1 MLRASLKTHP
11 KPNIA
16 EAPATIVAEATP
28 AGHAGIAVVRL
39 SGAAALT
46 IAQNIVGRVSKPRH
60 AYFRSFKTSEEVV
73 FDQGVVLYFQAPNS
87 FTGEDVVEF
96 QGHGGPI
103 VVATLIQTC
112 VEMGARMARPGE
124 FSERA
129 FLNEK
134 MDLVQL
140 EGVADLIASAS
151 EQAAKSALGSLT
163 GIFSNAVNAL
173 VAAVI
178 ELRIYI
184 EASIDFPE
192 EEIDFL
198 AEPFVLE
205 RTNLIEAQLRGILKQ
220 AEQGRKLQAGF
231 SIALVGSP
239 NAGKSSVLNR
249 FSGQDSAIVT
259 AIPGTT
265 RDVIR
270 EHLRLDGYP
279 LQIADTA
286 GIRKAADAI
295 EQEGIARSRQ
305 TALMA
310 DLSLWIVDVTSL
322 AFTDSNLNRRTLE
335 QALTAAQTVLFEDAA
350 APDPRLV
357 VLNKVDLLPEPM
369 QRDFLQLLAA
379 DPHIFL
385 VSAKT
390 GLGWDRLASGIKQMV
405 GAGDDSESLFSA
417 RTRHIVALTDAAE
430 SLAQAK
436 NSLLAGLPGE
446 LMAEDLK
453 QVQIALGEIT
463 GQVTSDDLLGKIFSS
478 FCIGK

>member
-11 KPNIA
+11 EPSTSDA
-16 EAPATIVAEATP
+16 LATIVAEATP
-28 AGHAGIAVVRL
+28 SGHAGISIVRL
-39 SGAAALT
+39 SGASALT
-46 IAQNIVGRVSKPRH
+46 IAQGVAGRISKARH
-60 AYFRSFKTSEEVV
+60 AYFRSLKTAGGRV

-103 VVATLIQTC
+103 VVSTLIQTC
-112 VEMGARMARPGE
+112 VEMGAKMARPGE

-129 FLNEK
+129 FLNDK

-163 GIFSNAVNAL
+163 GVFSKAVNAL
-173 VAAVI
+173 VTSVI

-205 RTNLIEAQLRGILKQ
+205 RITRIDAQLQQILKQ
-220 AEQGRKLQAGF
+220 AEQGRRLQAGF

-270 EHLRLDGYP
+270 EQLLLDGYP
-279 LQIADTA
+279 IQIADTA
-286 GIRKAADAI
+286 GIREAMDAI

-310 DLSLWIVDVTSL
+310 DLCLWIIDVTAL
-322 AFTDSNLNRRTLE
+322 DLTPLNLCRSVLE
-335 QALTAAQTVLFEDAA
+335 QNLMTAQAGLFEDDATVK
-350 APDPRLV
+350 RLV
-357 VLNKVDLLPEPM
+357 VLNKMDLLPETM
-369 QRDFLQLLAA
+369 QRALSDLLAG
-379 DPHIFL
+379 DSHIFL

-390 GLGWDRLASGIKQMV
+390 GLGWDHLASGIKQMV
-405 GAGDDSESLFSA
+405 GVGDDSESLFSA
-417 RTRHIVALTDAAE
+417 RTRHIVALTEAAQY
-430 SLAQAK
+430 LTQAK
-436 NSLLAGLPGE
+436 KSLLAGLPGE

>member
-11 KPNIA
+11 EPNTGD
-16 EAPATIVAEATP
+16 APATIVAEATP
-28 AGHAGIAVVRL
+28 SGHAGISVVRL
-39 SGAAALT
+39 SGASALA
-46 IAQNIVGRVSKPRH
+46 IAQGVVGRISKPRH
-60 AYFRSFKTSEEVV
+60 AYFRSFKTSRGTV
-73 FDQGVVLYFQAPNS
+73 FDQGVVLYFRSPNS

-103 VVATLIQTC
+103 VVSTLIQTC

-129 FLNEK
+129 FLNDK

-163 GIFSNAVNAL
+163 GIFSKAVNAL
-173 VAAVI
+173 VTSVI

-205 RTNLIEAQLRGILKQ
+205 RTTLIEAQLRQILKQ
-220 AEQGRKLQAGF
+220 AEQGRRLQVGF

-270 EHLRLDGYP
+270 EQLLLDGYP
-279 LQIADTA
+279 IQIADTA
-286 GIRKAADAI
+286 GIREATDAI

-310 DLSLWIVDVTSL
+310 DLSLWIIDVTALDMTPLSL
-322 AFTDSNLNRRTLE
+322 SRSMLE
-335 QALTAAQTVLFEDAA
+335 QQLVSAEAVLFKDQATRK
-350 APDPRLV
+350 RLV
-357 VLNKVDLLPEPM
+357 VLNKLDLLPEST
-369 QRDFLQLLAA
+369 QRALVDLLAA
-379 DPHIFL
+379 DSDTFT

-390 GLGWDRLASGIKQMV
+390 GLGWDHLLSGIKRMV
-405 GAGDDSESLFSA
+405 GVGDDSESLFSA
-417 RTRHIVALTDAAE
+417 RTRHIVALSEAAHY
-430 SLAQAK
+430 LAQAK
-436 NSLLAGLPGE
+436 KSLMAGLPGE

-453 QVQIALGEIT
+453 QVQVALGEIT

>member
-1 MLRASLKTHP
+1 L
-11 KPNIA
+11 
-16 EAPATIVAEATP
+16 
-28 AGHAGIAVVRL
+28 
-39 SGAAALT
+39 
-46 IAQNIVGRVSKPRH
+46 
-60 AYFRSFKTSEEVV
+60 
-73 FDQGVVLYFQAPNS
+73 VLYFKTPNS

-96 QGHGGPI
+96 HGHGGPI
-103 VVATLIQTC
+103 VVSTLIQTC
-112 VEMGARMARPGE
+112 VDFGARMARPGE

-129 FLNEK
+129 FINEK

-163 GIFSNAVNAL
+163 GVFSNAVNAL
-173 VAAVI
+173 VAAVV

-205 RTNLIEAQLRGILKQ
+205 RTNRIEDQLSQILKQ
-220 AEQGRKLQAGF
+220 AEQGRRLQSGF

-270 EHLRLDGYP
+270 EQLLLDGYP
-279 LQIADTA
+279 IQIADTA
-286 GIRKAADAI
+286 GLRQATDAI
-295 EQEGIARSRQ
+295 EQEGIYRARQ
-305 TALMA
+305 TAATA
-310 DLSLWIVDVTSL
+310 DLCLWVVDVTAL
-322 AFTDSNLNRRTLE
+322 NLTHSSPNRADIE
-335 QALTAAQTVLFEDAA
+335 KKITAAQTTVFEDAL
-350 APDPRLV
+350 APEVQLI
-357 VLNKVDLLPEPM
+357 VLNKMDLLPEPT
-369 QRDFLQLLAA
+369 QRQVFSLFEA
-379 DPHIFL
+379 DHNVIP

-390 GLGWDRLASGIKQMV
+390 GLGWHHLTAGIKRQIGV
-405 GAGDDSESLFSA
+405 SDDSESLFSA
-417 RTRHIVALTDAAE
+417 RTRHIVALTEAE
-430 SLAQAK
+430 QHLAQAK
-436 NSLLAGLPGE
+436 KSLLAGLPGE

-453 QVQIALGEIT
+453 LAQMALGELT
-463 GQVTSDDLLGKIFSS
+463 GQVTSDDLLGKIFGS

>member
-1 MLRASLKTHP
+1 
-11 KPNIA
+11 
-16 EAPATIVAEATP
+16 
-28 AGHAGIAVVRL
+28 
-39 SGAAALT
+39 
-46 IAQNIVGRVSKPRH
+46 
-60 AYFRSFKTSEEVV
+60 
-73 FDQGVVLYFQAPNS
+73 
-87 FTGEDVVEF
+87 
-96 QGHGGPI
+96 
-103 VVATLIQTC
+103 
-112 VEMGARMARPGE
+112 MGAKMARPGE

-129 FLNEK
+129 FLNDK

-163 GIFSNAVNAL
+163 GVFSKAVNAL
-173 VAAVI
+173 VTSVI

-205 RTNLIEAQLRGILKQ
+205 RTTRIDAQLQQILKQ
-220 AEQGRKLQAGF
+220 AEQGRRLQAGF

-270 EHLRLDGYP
+270 EQLLLDGYP
-279 LQIADTA
+279 IQIADTA
-286 GIRKAADAI
+286 GIREAMDAI

-310 DLSLWIVDVTSL
+310 DLCLWIIDVTAL
-322 AFTDSNLNRRTLE
+322 DLTPLNLCRSVLE
-335 QALTAAQTVLFEDAA
+335 QNLIAAQAGLFEDDATVK
-350 APDPRLV
+350 RLV
-357 VLNKVDLLPEPM
+357 VLNKMDLLPETM
-369 QRDFLQLLAA
+369 QRALSDLLAE
-379 DPHIFL
+379 DSHTFL

-390 GLGWDRLASGIKQMV
+390 GLGWDHLASGIKQMV
-405 GAGDDSESLFSA
+405 GVGDDSESLFSA
-417 RTRHIVALTDAAE
+417 RTRHIVALTEAAQY
-430 SLAQAK
+430 LAQAK
-436 NSLLAGLPGE
+436 KSLLAGLPGE

>member
-11 KPNIA
+11 EPNTGD
-16 EAPATIVAEATP
+16 APATIVAEATP
-28 AGHAGIAVVRL
+28 SGHAGISVVRL
-39 SGAAALT
+39 SGASALA
-46 IAQNIVGRVSKPRH
+46 IAQGVVGRISKPRH
-60 AYFRSFKTSEEVV
+60 AYFRSFKTSMGTV
-73 FDQGVVLYFQAPNS
+73 FDQGVVLYFRSPNS

-103 VVATLIQTC
+103 VVSTLIQTC

-129 FLNEK
+129 FLNDK

-163 GIFSNAVNAL
+163 GIFSKAVNAL
-173 VAAVI
+173 VTSVI

-205 RTNLIEAQLRGILKQ
+205 RTTLIEAQLRQILKQ
-220 AEQGRKLQAGF
+220 AEQGRRLQVGF

-259 AIPGTT
+259 TIPGTT

-270 EHLRLDGYP
+270 EQLLLDGHP
-279 LQIADTA
+279 IQIADTA
-286 GIRKAADAI
+286 GIREATDAI

-310 DLSLWIVDVTSL
+310 DLSLWIIDVTAL
-322 AFTDSNLNRRTLE
+322 DLTPLNLSRSMLE
-335 QALTAAQTVLFEDAA
+335 QQLVSAEAVLFEDHATRK
-350 APDPRLV
+350 RLV
-357 VLNKVDLLPEPM
+357 VLNKLDLLPEST
-369 QRDFLQLLAA
+369 QRALLDLLAA
-379 DPHIFL
+379 DADTFT

-390 GLGWDRLASGIKQMV
+390 GLGWDHLLSGIKRMV
-405 GAGDDSESLFSA
+405 GVGDDSESLFSA
-417 RTRHIVALTDAAE
+417 RTRHIVALSEAAHY
-430 SLAQAK
+430 LAQAK
-436 NSLLAGLPGE
+436 KSLMAGLPGE

-453 QVQIALGEIT
+453 QVQVALGEIT

>member
-11 KPNIA
+11 EPNTSDA
-16 EAPATIVAEATP
+16 LATIVAEATP
-28 AGHAGIAVVRL
+28 SGHAGISVVRL
-39 SGAAALT
+39 SGASALT
-46 IAQNIVGRVSKPRH
+46 IAQSVAGRISKPRH
-60 AYFRSFKTSEEVV
+60 AYFRSLKTASGRV

-103 VVATLIQTC
+103 VVSTLIQTC
-112 VEMGARMARPGE
+112 VEMGAKMARPGE

-129 FLNEK
+129 FLNDK

-163 GIFSNAVNAL
+163 GVFSKAVNAL
-173 VAAVI
+173 VTSVI

-205 RTNLIEAQLRGILKQ
+205 RITRIDAQLQQILKQ
-220 AEQGRKLQAGF
+220 AEQGRRLQAGF

-270 EHLRLDGYP
+270 EQLLLDGYP
-279 LQIADTA
+279 IQIADTA
-286 GIRKAADAI
+286 GIREAMDAI

-310 DLSLWIVDVTSL
+310 DLCLWIIDVTAL
-322 AFTDSNLNRRTLE
+322 DLTPLNLCRSVLE
-335 QALTAAQTVLFEDAA
+335 QNLIAAQAGLFEDDATVK
-350 APDPRLV
+350 RLV
-357 VLNKVDLLPEPM
+357 VLNKMDLLPETM
-369 QRDFLQLLAA
+369 QRALSDLLAG
-379 DPHIFL
+379 DSHTFL

-390 GLGWDRLASGIKQMV
+390 GLGWDHLASGIKQMV
-405 GAGDDSESLFSA
+405 GVGDDSESLFSA
-417 RTRHIVALTDAAE
+417 RTRHIVALTEAAQY
-430 SLAQAK
+430 LTQAK
-436 NSLLAGLPGE
+436 KSLLAGLPGE

>member
-11 KPNIA
+11 EPNTGD
-16 EAPATIVAEATP
+16 APATIVAEATP
-28 AGHAGIAVVRL
+28 SGHAGISVVRL
-39 SGAAALT
+39 SGASALA
-46 IAQNIVGRVSKPRH
+46 IAQGVVGRISKPRH
-60 AYFRSFKTSEEVV
+60 AYFRSFKTSKGTV
-73 FDQGVVLYFQAPNS
+73 FDQGVVLYFRSPNS

-103 VVATLIQTC
+103 VVSTLIQTC

-129 FLNEK
+129 FLNDK

-163 GIFSNAVNAL
+163 GIFSKAVNAL
-173 VAAVI
+173 VTSVI

-205 RTNLIEAQLRGILKQ
+205 RTTLIEAQLRQILKQ
-220 AEQGRKLQAGF
+220 AEQGRRLQVGF

-270 EHLRLDGYP
+270 EQLLLDGYP
-279 LQIADTA
+279 IQIADTA
-286 GIRKAADAI
+286 GIREATDAI

-310 DLSLWIVDVTSL
+310 DLSLWIIDVTTL
-322 AFTDSNLNRRTLE
+322 GLTPLNLSRSTLKQKLVSAE
-335 QALTAAQTVLFEDAA
+335 AVLFKDQATRK
-350 APDPRLV
+350 RLV
-357 VLNKVDLLPEPM
+357 VLNKLDLLPEST
-369 QRDFLQLLAA
+369 QRALVDLLAA
-379 DPHIFL
+379 DSDTFT

-390 GLGWDRLASGIKQMV
+390 GLGWDHLLSGIKRMV
-405 GAGDDSESLFSA
+405 GVGDDSESLFSA
-417 RTRHIVALTDAAE
+417 RTRHIVALSEAAHY
-430 SLAQAK
+430 LAQAK
-436 NSLLAGLPGE
+436 KSLMAGLPGE

-453 QVQIALGEIT
+453 QVQVALGEIT

>member
-1 MLRASLKTHP
+1 MSRASLKTHLE
-11 KPNIA
+11 PNTSD
-16 EAPATIVAEATP
+16 APATIVAEATP
-28 AGHAGIAVVRL
+28 SGHAGISVVRL
-39 SGAAALT
+39 SGASALI
-46 IAQNIVGRVSKPRH
+46 IAQGVVGRISKPRH
-60 AYFRSFKTSEEVV
+60 AYFRSFKTSKGIV
-73 FDQGVVLYFQAPNS
+73 FDQGVVLYFRSPNS

-103 VVATLIQTC
+103 VVSTLIQTC

-129 FLNEK
+129 FLNDK

-163 GIFSNAVNAL
+163 GIFSKAVNAL
-173 VAAVI
+173 VTSVI

-205 RTNLIEAQLRGILKQ
+205 RTTLIEVQLRQILKQ
-220 AEQGRKLQAGF
+220 AEQGRRLQAGF

-259 AIPGTT
+259 TIPGTT

-270 EHLRLDGYP
+270 EQLLLDGHP
-279 LQIADTA
+279 IQIADTA
-286 GIRKAADAI
+286 GIREATDAI

-310 DLSLWIVDVTSL
+310 DLSLWIIDVTTL
-322 AFTDSNLNRRTLE
+322 GLTPLNLSRSTLKQKLVSAE
-335 QALTAAQTVLFEDAA
+335 AVLFEDHATRK
-350 APDPRLV
+350 RLV
-357 VLNKVDLLPEPM
+357 VLNKLDLLPEST
-369 QRDFLQLLAA
+369 QRALLNLLAA
-379 DPHIFL
+379 DSDTFI

-390 GLGWDRLASGIKQMV
+390 GLGWNHLLSGIKRMV
-405 GAGDDSESLFSA
+405 GVGDDSESLFSA
-417 RTRHIVALTDAAE
+417 RTRHIVALTEAAHY
-430 SLAQAK
+430 LAQAK
-436 NSLLAGLPGE
+436 KSLTAGLPGE

-453 QVQIALGEIT
+453 QVQVALGEIT

>member
-1 MLRASLKTHP
+1 M
-11 KPNIA
+11 
-16 EAPATIVAEATP
+16 
-28 AGHAGIAVVRL
+28 
-39 SGAAALT
+39 
-46 IAQNIVGRVSKPRH
+46 
-60 AYFRSFKTSEEVV
+60 
-73 FDQGVVLYFQAPNS
+73 VLYFQAPNS

-103 VVATLIQTC
+103 VVSTLIQTC

-129 FLNEK
+129 FLNDK

-163 GIFSNAVNAL
+163 GIFSKAVKAL
-173 VAAVI
+173 VTSVI

-205 RTNLIEAQLRGILKQ
+205 RTSMIDTELRQILKQ
-220 AEQGRKLQAGF
+220 AEQGRRLQAGF

-270 EHLRLDGYP
+270 EQLLLDGYP
-279 LQIADTA
+279 IQIADTA
-286 GIRKAADAI
+286 GIREAADAI

-310 DLSLWIVDVTSL
+310 DLCLWIIDVTAL
-322 AFTDSNLNRRTLE
+322 DLTPLNLSRSVLE
-335 QALTAAQTVLFEDAA
+335 QNLDAARAGLFED
-350 APDPRLV
+350 DTVSKRLV
-357 VLNKVDLLPEPM
+357 VLNKMDLSPDLM
-369 QRDFLQLLAA
+369 QRDLSELLAG
-379 DPHIFL
+379 DPHIFM

-390 GLGWDRLASGIKQMV
+390 GLGWDHLVSGIKRMV
-405 GAGDDSESLFSA
+405 GVGDDSESLFSA
-417 RTRHIVALTDAAE
+417 RTRHIVALTEAAQY
-430 SLAQAK
+430 LAQAK
-436 NSLLAGLPGE
+436 KSLSAGLPGE
-446 LMAEDLK
+446 LVAEDLK
-453 QVQIALGEIT
+453 QVQVALGEIT

>member
-1 MLRASLKTHP
+1 LKTHP
-11 KPNIA
+11 DPNPLN
-16 EAPATIVAEATP
+16 APDTIVAEATP
-28 AGHAGIAVVRL
+28 AGRAGVSVVRL

-46 IAQNIVGRVSKPRH
+46 IAQGVAGAIDKPRH
-60 AYFRSFKTSEEVV
+60 AYFRSFKTRGAAV
-73 FDQGVVLYFQAPNS
+73 FDQGLVLYFKTPNS

-96 QGHGGPI
+96 HGHGGPI
-103 VVATLIQTC
+103 VVSTLIQTC
-112 VEMGARMARPGE
+112 VDFGARMARPGE

-129 FLNEK
+129 FINEK

-163 GIFSNAVNAL
+163 GVFSNAVNAL
-173 VAAVI
+173 VAAVV

-205 RTNLIEAQLRGILKQ
+205 RTNRIEDQLSQILKQ
-220 AEQGRKLQAGF
+220 AEQGRRLQSGF

-270 EHLRLDGYP
+270 EQLLLDGYP
-279 LQIADTA
+279 IQIADTA
-286 GIRKAADAI
+286 GLRQATDAI
-295 EQEGIARSRQ
+295 EQEGIYRARQ
-305 TALMA
+305 TAATA
-310 DLSLWIVDVTSL
+310 DLCLWVVDVTAL
-322 AFTDSNLNRRTLE
+322 NLTHSSPNRADIE
-335 QALTAAQTVLFEDAA
+335 KKITAAQTTVFEDAL
-350 APDPRLV
+350 APEVQLI
-357 VLNKVDLLPEPM
+357 VLNKMDLLPELTH
-369 QRDFLQLLAA
+369 RRVFSLFEA
-379 DPHIFL
+379 DHNVIP

-390 GLGWDRLASGIKQMV
+390 GLGWHHLTTGIKRQIGV
-405 GAGDDSESLFSA
+405 SDDSESLFSA
-417 RTRHIVALTDAAE
+417 RTRHIVALTEAE
-430 SLAQAK
+430 QHLAQAK
-436 NSLLAGLPGE
+436 KSLLAGLPGE

-453 QVQIALGEIT
+453 LAQMALGELT
-463 GQVTSDDLLGKIFSS
+463 GQVTSDDLLGKIFGS

>member
-1 MLRASLKTHP
+1 
-11 KPNIA
+11 
-16 EAPATIVAEATP
+16 
-28 AGHAGIAVVRL
+28 
-39 SGAAALT
+39 
-46 IAQNIVGRVSKPRH
+46 
-60 AYFRSFKTSEEVV
+60 
-73 FDQGVVLYFQAPNS
+73 
-87 FTGEDVVEF
+87 
-96 QGHGGPI
+96 
-103 VVATLIQTC
+103 
-112 VEMGARMARPGE
+112 MARPGE

-129 FLNEK
+129 FLNDK

-163 GIFSNAVNAL
+163 GIFSKAVNAL
-173 VAAVI
+173 VTSVI

-205 RTNLIEAQLRGILKQ
+205 RTTLIEAQLRQILKQ
-220 AEQGRKLQAGF
+220 AEQGRRLQVGF

-270 EHLRLDGYP
+270 EQLLLDGYP
-279 LQIADTA
+279 IQIADTA
-286 GIRKAADAI
+286 GIREATDAI

-310 DLSLWIVDVTSL
+310 DLSLWIIDVTAL
-322 AFTDSNLNRRTLE
+322 DLTPLNLSRSMLE
-335 QALTAAQTVLFEDAA
+335 QQLVFAEAVLFKDQATRK
-350 APDPRLV
+350 RLV
-357 VLNKVDLLPEPM
+357 VLNKLDLLPEST
-369 QRDFLQLLAA
+369 QRALVDLLAA
-379 DPHIFL
+379 DSDTFT

-390 GLGWDRLASGIKQMV
+390 GLGWDHLLSGIKRMV
-405 GAGDDSESLFSA
+405 GVGDDSESLFSA
-417 RTRHIVALTDAAE
+417 RTRHIVALTEAAHY
-430 SLAQAK
+430 LAQAK
-436 NSLLAGLPGE
+436 KSLMAGLPGE

-453 QVQIALGEIT
+453 QVQVALGEIT

>member
-1 MLRASLKTHP
+1 L
-11 KPNIA
+11 
-16 EAPATIVAEATP
+16 
-28 AGHAGIAVVRL
+28 
-39 SGAAALT
+39 
-46 IAQNIVGRVSKPRH
+46 
-60 AYFRSFKTSEEVV
+60 
-73 FDQGVVLYFQAPNS
+73 VLYFKTPNS

-96 QGHGGPI
+96 HGHGGPI
-103 VVATLIQTC
+103 VVSTLIQTC
-112 VEMGARMARPGE
+112 VDFGARMARPGE

-129 FLNEK
+129 FINEK

-163 GIFSNAVNAL
+163 GVFSNAVNAL
-173 VAAVI
+173 VAAVV

-205 RTNLIEAQLRGILKQ
+205 RTNRIEDQLSQILKQ
-220 AEQGRKLQAGF
+220 AEQGRRLQSGF

-259 AIPGTT
+259 EIPGTT

-270 EHLRLDGYP
+270 EQLLLDGYP
-279 LQIADTA
+279 IQIADTA
-286 GIRKAADAI
+286 GLRQATDAI
-295 EQEGIARSRQ
+295 EQEGIYRARQ
-305 TALMA
+305 TAATA
-310 DLSLWIVDVTSL
+310 DLCLWVVDVTAL
-322 AFTDSNLNRRTLE
+322 NLTHSSPNRADIE
-335 QALTAAQTVLFEDAA
+335 KKITAAQTTVFEDAL
-350 APDPRLV
+350 APEVQLI
-357 VLNKVDLLPEPM
+357 VLNKMDLLPEPT
-369 QRDFLQLLAA
+369 QRQVFSLFEA
-379 DPHIFL
+379 DHNVIP

-390 GLGWDRLASGIKQMV
+390 GLGWHHLTAGIKRQIGV
-405 GAGDDSESLFSA
+405 SDDSESLFSA
-417 RTRHIVALTDAAE
+417 RTRHIVALTEAE
-430 SLAQAK
+430 QHLAQAK
-436 NSLLAGLPGE
+436 KSLLAGLPGE

-453 QVQIALGEIT
+453 LAQMALGELT
-463 GQVTSDDLLGKIFSS
+463 GQVTSDDLLGKIFGS

>member
-1 MLRASLKTHP
+1 
-11 KPNIA
+11 
-16 EAPATIVAEATP
+16 
-28 AGHAGIAVVRL
+28 
-39 SGAAALT
+39 
-46 IAQNIVGRVSKPRH
+46 
-60 AYFRSFKTSEEVV
+60 
-73 FDQGVVLYFQAPNS
+73 
-87 FTGEDVVEF
+87 
-96 QGHGGPI
+96 
-103 VVATLIQTC
+103 
-112 VEMGARMARPGE
+112 ARPGE

-129 FLNEK
+129 FLNDK

-163 GIFSNAVNAL
+163 GVFSKAVNAL
-173 VAAVI
+173 VTSVI

-205 RTNLIEAQLRGILKQ
+205 RITRIDAQLQQILKQ
-220 AEQGRKLQAGF
+220 AEQGRRLQAGF

-270 EHLRLDGYP
+270 EQLLLDGYP
-279 LQIADTA
+279 IQIADTA
-286 GIRKAADAI
+286 GIREAMDAI

-310 DLSLWIVDVTSL
+310 DLCLWIIDVTAL
-322 AFTDSNLNRRTLE
+322 DLTPLNLCRSVLE
-335 QALTAAQTVLFEDAA
+335 QNLIAAQAGLFEDDATVK
-350 APDPRLV
+350 RLV
-357 VLNKVDLLPEPM
+357 VLNKMDLLPETM
-369 QRDFLQLLAA
+369 QRALSDLLAG
-379 DPHIFL
+379 DSHTFL

-390 GLGWDRLASGIKQMV
+390 GLGWDHLASGIKQMV
-405 GAGDDSESLFSA
+405 GVGDDSESLFSA
-417 RTRHIVALTDAAE
+417 RTRHIVALTEAAQY
-430 SLAQAK
+430 LTQAK
-436 NSLLAGLPGE
+436 KSLLAGLPGE

>member
-1 MLRASLKTHP
+1 MSRDSLKTHP
-11 KPNIA
+11 EPNKSD
-16 EAPATIVAEATP
+16 APATIVAEATP
-28 AGHAGIAVVRL
+28 SGHAGISVVRL
-39 SGAAALT
+39 SGASALT
-46 IAQNIVGRVSKPRH
+46 IAQGVVGRISKPRH
-60 AYFRSFKTSEEVV
+60 AYFRSFTTSSGIV
-73 FDQGVVLYFQAPNS
+73 FDQGVVLYFRSPNS

-103 VVATLIQTC
+103 VVSTLIQTC

-129 FLNEK
+129 FLNDK
-134 MDLVQL
+134 MDLAQL

-163 GIFSNAVNAL
+163 GIFSKAVNAL
-173 VAAVI
+173 VTSVI

-198 AEPFVLE
+198 AEPFMLE
-205 RTNLIEAQLRGILKQ
+205 RTTFIEAQLRQILKQ
-220 AEQGRKLQAGF
+220 AEQGRRLQVGF

-270 EHLRLDGYP
+270 EQLLLDGYP
-279 LQIADTA
+279 IQIADTA
-286 GIRKAADAI
+286 GIREATDAI

-305 TALMA
+305 TASMA
-310 DLSLWIVDVTSL
+310 DLSLWIIDVTAL
-322 AFTDSNLNRRTLE
+322 DLTPSNLSRSVLE
-335 QALTAAQTVLFEDAA
+335 QKLISAEAVLFEDHATRK
-350 APDPRLV
+350 RLV
-357 VLNKVDLLPEPM
+357 VLNKLDLLPEFT
-369 QRDFLQLLAA
+369 QRALLDLLAA
-379 DPHIFL
+379 DSDTFI

-390 GLGWDRLASGIKQMV
+390 GIGWDHLLSGIKRMGGV
-405 GAGDDSESLFSA
+405 GDDSESLFSA
-417 RTRHIVALTDAAE
+417 RTRHIVALTEAADY
-430 SLAQAK
+430 LAQAK
-436 NSLLAGLPGE
+436 KSLMAGLPGE

-453 QVQIALGEIT
+453 QVQVALGEIT

>member
-11 KPNIA
+11 EPNTSD
-16 EAPATIVAEATP
+16 APATIVAEATP
-28 AGHAGIAVVRL
+28 SGHAGISVVRL
-39 SGAAALT
+39 SGASAHP
-46 IAQNIVGRVSKPRH
+46 IAQSIVGPISTPRQ
-60 AYFRSFKTSEEVV
+60 AYFRSFKTSGDAF

-103 VVATLIQTC
+103 VVSTLIQTC

-129 FLNEK
+129 FLNDK

-163 GIFSNAVNAL
+163 GIFSKAVKAL
-173 VAAVI
+173 VTSVI

-205 RTNLIEAQLRGILKQ
+205 RTTKIDAELRQILKQ
-220 AEQGRKLQAGF
+220 AEQGRRLQAGF

-270 EHLRLDGYP
+270 EQLLLDGYP
-279 LQIADTA
+279 IQIADTA
-286 GIRKAADAI
+286 GIREAADAI

-310 DLSLWIVDVTSL
+310 DLCLWIIDVTAL
-322 AFTDSNLNRRTLE
+322 DLTLPNLSRSVLE
-335 QALTAAQTVLFEDAA
+335 QNLDAARAGLFED
-350 APDPRLV
+350 DTVSKRLV
-357 VLNKVDLLPEPM
+357 VLNKMDLLPDLM
-369 QRDFLQLLAA
+369 QRDLSELLAG
-379 DPHIFL
+379 DPHIFM

-390 GLGWDRLASGIKQMV
+390 GLGWDHLVLGIKRMV
-405 GAGDDSESLFSA
+405 GVGDDSESLFSA
-417 RTRHIVALTDAAE
+417 RTRHIVALTEAAQY
-430 SLAQAK
+430 LAQAK
-436 NSLLAGLPGE
+436 KSLLAGLPGE
-446 LMAEDLK
+446 LVAEDLK
-453 QVQIALGEIT
+453 QVQVALGEIT

>member
-1 MLRASLKTHP
+1 M
-11 KPNIA
+11 
-16 EAPATIVAEATP
+16 
-28 AGHAGIAVVRL
+28 
-39 SGAAALT
+39 
-46 IAQNIVGRVSKPRH
+46 
-60 AYFRSFKTSEEVV
+60 

-103 VVATLIQTC
+103 VVSTLIQTC
-112 VEMGARMARPGE
+112 VEMGAKMARPGE

-129 FLNEK
+129 FLNDK

-163 GIFSNAVNAL
+163 GVFSKAVNAL
-173 VAAVI
+173 VTSVI

-192 EEIDFL
+192 EEIDFP

-205 RTNLIEAQLRGILKQ
+205 RITRIDAQLQQILKQ
-220 AEQGRKLQAGF
+220 AEQGRRLQAGF

-270 EHLRLDGYP
+270 EQLLLDGYP
-279 LQIADTA
+279 IQIADTA
-286 GIRKAADAI
+286 GIREAMDAI

-310 DLSLWIVDVTSL
+310 DLCLWIIDVTAL
-322 AFTDSNLNRRTLE
+322 DLTPLNLCRSVLE
-335 QALTAAQTVLFEDAA
+335 QNLITAQAGLFEDDATVK
-350 APDPRLV
+350 RLV
-357 VLNKVDLLPEPM
+357 VLNKMDLLPETM
-369 QRDFLQLLAA
+369 QRALSDLLAG
-379 DPHIFL
+379 DSHTFL

-390 GLGWDRLASGIKQMV
+390 GLGWDHLASGIKQMV
-405 GAGDDSESLFSA
+405 GVGDDSESLFSA
-417 RTRHIVALTDAAE
+417 RTRHIVALTEAAQY
-430 SLAQAK
+430 LAQAK
-436 NSLLAGLPGE
+436 KSLLAGLPGE